1 MSLEGLVVSVTLL
14 VIAVLWIAAP
24 LLSRRLVQS
33 DDAAQKQRDRLLTSY
48 ERVLNNLRDLDEDF
62 ATGKLQAEEH
72 TPEREQLVQRGIRI
86 LMELDR
92 LDAASVQ
99 AEQAAGPLSGKAGKA
114 LDESIEEAVAAYRRK
129 TRHAR

>member
-24 LLSRRLVQS
+24 LLSRRLVRS

-62 ATGKLQAEEH
+62 ATGKLVAEDH
-72 TPEREQLVQRGIRI
+72 DLEREQLVQRGIRI
-86 LMELDR
+86 LMELDK
-92 LDAASVQ
+92 LDTASTH
-99 AEQAAGPLSGKAGKA
+99 AERASAPSTGKANQSV
-114 LDESIEEAVAAYRRK
+114 DQSIEEAVAAYRRK
-129 TRHAR
+129 IQSTR